1 MIAALERHRTY
12 FIGLEP
18 DQRELLYIGRYF
30 PEDHPP
36 LFQFQDLSTGEVI
49 EFLLPQLTAL
59 EKDGALLFGN
69 KHIG

>member
-1 MIAALERHRTY
+1 MITPLEKHTTY
-12 FIGLEP
+12 YIGLG
-18 DQRELLYIGRYF
+18 DQQRKCVYLGRHF

-36 LFQFQDLSTGEVI
+36 LFQFQDLNTGSTI

-59 EKDGALLFGN
+59 EKQGALRYGD